1 MSKDSL
7 RTLQNNVCSK
17 NSLKNWKRKELKG
30 KHAFFKEATPIT
42 EGEIKRSKVF
52 FFFFP
57 YSSGCWLLWLCPV
70 LTILDAEGHRVVTA
84 LFYVSPKIR

>member
-52 FFFFP
+52 FFF
-57 YSSGCWLLWLCPV
+57 SLILLGAGCCGYV
-70 LTILDAEGHRVVTA
+70 L
-84 LFYVSPKIR
+84 F